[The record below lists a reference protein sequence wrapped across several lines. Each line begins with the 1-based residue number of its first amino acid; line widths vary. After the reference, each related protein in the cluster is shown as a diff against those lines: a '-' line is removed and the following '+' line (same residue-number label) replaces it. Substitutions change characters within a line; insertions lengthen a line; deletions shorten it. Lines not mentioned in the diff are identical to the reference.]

1 MGWLK
6 KAFKKVAKVATFGAY
21 RGGSGG
27 GGGAVEAPT
36 PTPAPEIDINKKDEG
51 EAEEKAETAKLKTR
65 KGKKALKITK
75 DDKPVSGA
83 GRNIV

>member
-1 MGWLK
+1 MGWFK

-21 RGGSGG
+21 HGGSG

-36 PTPAPEIDINKKDEG
+36 PAPELELTNQEG
-51 EAEEKAETAKLKTR
+51 EAEQKEETTKVKYR

-75 DDKPVSGA
+75 DNIPATGA

>member
-1 MGWLK
+1 MGFSLK
-6 KAFKKVAKVATFGAY
+6 KAFKKIAKVATFGAY
-21 RGGSGG
+21 HGGSG

-36 PTPAPEIDINKKDEG
+36 TAPELELINQEG
-51 EAEEKAETAKLKTR
+51 EAEKKEEPTKVKYR

-75 DDKPVSGA
+75 DDTPATGA

>member
-21 RGGSGG
+21 QGGGSGG
-27 GGGAVEAPT
+27 GVIEAPM
-36 PTPAPEIDINKKDEG
+36 PASEITLNQKDEG
-51 EAEEKAETAKLKTR
+51 EAKEKVENAKLKAR
-65 KGKKALKITK
+65 KGKKALKISKNEAPAT
-75 DDKPVSGA
+75 GA

>member
-6 KAFKKVAKVATFGAY
+6 KAFKKVAHVATLGAY

-27 GGGAVEAPT
+27 GGGVIEA
-36 PTPAPEIDINKKDEG
+36 PTPAPEIELNQKDEG
-51 EAEEKAETAKLKTR
+51 EATQKEETAKIKVR
-65 KGKKALKITK
+65 KGKRALKITK
-75 DDKPVSGA
+75 DNAPATGA